1 MKGDPRIL
9 QHLNV
14 VLKNELTAINQ
25 YFLHARMF
33 GHWGLDRLEEHEK
46 DESIDEM
53 KHADRLIQRILLLDG
68 LPNLQ
73 DLGKLL
79 IGENVPECLECDLRL
94 EMSAHV
100 ELKAAIVDSEA
111 AGDFVSRELFESILE
126 SEEQHIDFLETQLD
140 LIKRVG
146 IENYCQSQMGRMGK
160 SDE

>member
-1 MKGDPRIL
+1 MKGDPKIL

-33 GHWGLDRLEEHEK
+33 GHWGLERLEEHEK
-46 DESIDEM
+46 QESIDEM
-53 KHADRLIQRILLLDG
+53 KHADRLIQRILFLDG

-79 IGENVPECLECDLRL
+79 LGENVTECLECDLKL
-94 EMSAHV
+94 EMAAHGQ
-100 ELKAAIVDSEA
+100 LKAAILDCEA
-111 AGDFVSRELFESILE
+111 AGDFVSRELFRAILE
-126 SEEQHIDFLETQLD
+126 SEEEHIDYLETQLD

-146 IENYCQSQMGRMGK
+146 LENYCQSQMAA
-160 SDE
+160 DED

>member
-1 MKGDPRIL
+1 MKGDPQIL
-9 QHLNV
+9 RHLNV

-33 GHWGLDRLEEHEK
+33 GHWGLKRLEEHEK

-53 KHADRLIQRILLLDG
+53 KHADRLIQRILFLDG

-79 IGENVPECLECDLRL
+79 VGENVQECLECDLKL
-94 EMSAHV
+94 EMAAHV

-111 AGDFVSRELFESILE
+111 KGDFVSRELFTAILE
-126 SEEQHIDFLETQLD
+126 SEEEHIDFLETQLS
-140 LIKRVG
+140 LARSLG
-146 IENYCQSQMGRMGK
+146 EQNYLQSAAGEIE
-160 SDE
+160 D

>member
-1 MKGDPRIL
+1 MKGDPKIL

-33 GHWGLDRLEEHEK
+33 GHWGLQRLEGHEK

-53 KHADRLIQRILLLDG
+53 KHADRLIQRILFLDG

-73 DLGKLL
+73 DLRKLL
-79 IGENVPECLECDLRL
+79 VGESVQECIECDLKL
-94 EMSAHV
+94 ELSAHV
-100 ELKAAIVDSEA
+100 ELKAAIMDCETH
-111 AGDFVSRELFESILE
+111 GDFVSRELFKSILE
-126 SEEQHIDFLETQLD
+126 SEEEHIDFLETQLD

-146 IENYCQSQMGRMGK
+146 IENYCQSQLG
-160 SDE
+160 SDAE